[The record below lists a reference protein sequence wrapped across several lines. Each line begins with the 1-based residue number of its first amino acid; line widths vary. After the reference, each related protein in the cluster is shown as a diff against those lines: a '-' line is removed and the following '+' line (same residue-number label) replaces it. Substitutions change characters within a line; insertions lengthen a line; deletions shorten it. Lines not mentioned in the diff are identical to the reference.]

1 MLNSLNSVIWL
12 NGGPGCSSLLGFMTE
27 NGPIR
32 FDQNPP
38 AKNLFSWTTAANIVW
53 IEQPVGTGFS
63 TGTPTALDE
72 TDVAEQFSGF
82 LANFFKTFPELV
94 GKKLWIAGGE
104 YSEGSS
110 STRYSL
116 TPKDFSS
123 RELRG
128 DVR

>member
-1 MLNSLNSVIWL
+1 MLVAARVHD
-12 NGGPGCSSLLGFMTE
+12 GERTD
-27 NGPIR
+27 PIR
-32 FDQNPP
+32 SNPP
-38 AKNLFSWTTAANIVW
+38 AKNLFSWTTAANILW

-104 YSEGSS
+104 CSEGGPPTSKIQPNAES
-110 STRYSL
+110 FRIKRATRGCTVSG
-116 TPKDFSS
+116 
-123 RELRG
+123 RRG
-128 DVR
+128 ARYGTIS